1 VERSLDP
8 MNLADAFVGLA
19 HRWPERPALISPS
32 LSLTYAGLAA
42 RATQTARELRL
53 RGVKPGANI
62 GVGIRNNAETLVAMI
77 ALWMLGA
84 TAVPLD
90 FRATAAERKLLASEF
105 DLFAIIEDRRFP
117 DSGYETIFMDGS
129 WADQIGRH
137 DASPLAN
144 EAEDAPALIGLTSG
158 TTGRPVGI
166 ILDHERALLRFSFD
180 REQDFGP
187 VMLNPLPLSFSASRS
202 HTFAALLKGTAVYFY
217 PLLFSAPELA
227 EAALAA
233 KATSICTV
241 PTIVRSWLDM
251 TSGRSAP
258 LFDSLSALYCFG
270 APMLAAEKLESKTRL
285 SSNFVQ
291 EYGASFCGRITALR
305 GADIDA
311 KPETVGRPLTY
322 VEVQVVDD
330 GDRIVPANTQ
340 GFIRVRSPGM
350 ARLTYGQNTRT
361 DSDRLKDGWAYTGDI
376 GLLDEDG
383 FIRLLAR
390 SSDLIIRAGA
400 NVHPAEVEAVLAGH
414 AGVKEVAVVGFAKS
428 REGEE
433 IAAFVIPSGDV
444 SEADLV
450 AHCRTHLTP
459 DKRPRRFVF
468 VTELPRN
475 SVGKILRTELRDR
488 LQVEKP

>member
-1 VERSLDP
+1 
-8 MNLADAFVGLA
+8 MNLADVFVGLA
-19 HRWPERPALISPS
+19 RRWPERPAVISPG
-32 LSLTYAGLAA
+32 LTLTYDQLAA
-42 RATQTARELRL
+42 RAAQSARELRL
-53 RGVKPGANI
+53 RGVRPGANI
-62 GVGIRNNAETLVAMI
+62 GIGIRNNAETLVSMI

-90 FRATAAERKLLASEF
+90 FRASGAERNLLASEF
-105 DLFAIIEDRRFP
+105 DLYAIIEDRRFP
-117 DSGYETIFMDGS
+117 APGYESIFIDGS

-137 DASPLAN
+137 DGSPLTNDAD
-144 EAEDAPALIGLTSG
+144 DAPALIGLTSG

-166 ILDHERALLRFSFD
+166 ILDHERALLRFTFD
-180 REQDFGP
+180 REQHFGAL
-187 VMLNPLPLSFSASRS
+187 MLNPLPLSFSASRS
-202 HTFAALLKGTAVYFY
+202 HTFAALLKGAAVYFY

-227 EAALAA
+227 EAALAS

-241 PTIVRSWLDM
+241 PTILRSWLELA
-251 TSGRSAP
+251 SGRSSP
-258 LFDSLSALYCFG
+258 LFDTLDALYCFG
-270 APMLAAEKLESKTRL
+270 APMLAAEKLAGKAVL

-305 GADIDA
+305 GADIEA
-311 KPETVGRPLTY
+311 KADTVGRPLSY

-330 GDRIVPANTQ
+330 GDRILPAGTEGN
-340 GFIRVRSPGM
+340 IRVRSPGM
-350 ARLTYGQNTRT
+350 ALQTYGDNART

-376 GLLDEDG
+376 GLFDEDG

-433 IAAFVIPSGDV
+433 IAAFVIPAGEV

-450 AHCRTHLTP
+450 AHCRAHLTP
-459 DKRPRRFVF
+459 DKRPRQFVF
-468 VTELPRN
+468 VTDLPRN
-475 SVGKILRTELRDR
+475 NAGKILRTELRDR
-488 LQVEKP
+488 LQGKDP

>member
-1 VERSLDP
+1 
-8 MNLADAFVGLA
+8 MTLADTFVSLA
-19 HRWPERPALISPS
+19 HRWPERTALISPG
-32 LSLTYAGLAA
+32 LTLTYPALAA
-42 RATQTARELRL
+42 RAAQAAHELRL
-53 RGVKPGANI
+53 RGVTPGANI
-62 GVGIRNNAETLVAMI
+62 GIGIRNNAETLMAMI

-90 FRATAAERKLLASEF
+90 FRATGAERTLLASEF

-117 DSGYETIFMDGS
+117 DPGYESIFIDGS
-129 WADQIGRH
+129 WSDQIGRH
-137 DASPLAN
+137 DSSPLPKD
-144 EAEDAPALIGLTSG
+144 AEGAPALIGLTSG

-166 ILDHERALLRFSFD
+166 ILDHERAMLRFTFD
-180 REQDFGP
+180 SGHDYGS
-187 VMLNPLPLSFSASRS
+187 VLLNPLPLSFSASRS
-202 HTFAALLKGTAVYFY
+202 HSFAEMVKWTATYFY

-227 EAALAA
+227 EAALTS

-241 PTIVRSWLDM
+241 PTTVRSWLEM
-251 TSGRSAP
+251 AAKRSAP
-258 LFDSLSALYCFG
+258 LFDSLDALYCFG
-270 APMLAAEKLESKTRL
+270 APMLAAEKLESKARL

-291 EYGASFCGRITALR
+291 EYGASFCGPITELR
-305 GADIDA
+305 GADLETKA
-311 KPETVGRPLTY
+311 ETVGRPLPC

-330 GDRIVPANTQ
+330 GDRILPAGAE

-350 ARLTYGQNTRT
+350 ALQTYGENTRT

-376 GLLDEDG
+376 GLRDEDG

-400 NVHPAEVEAVLAGH
+400 NVHPAEVEVVLAGH

-433 IAAFVIPSGDV
+433 IAAFVVPSGEV

-450 AHCRTHLTP
+450 AHCRAHLTP

-468 VTELPRN
+468 VTDLPRN
-475 SVGKILRTELRDR
+475 TVGKILRTALRER
-488 LQVEKP
+488 LKAED

>member
-1 VERSLDP
+1 

-19 HRWPERPALISPS
+19 SRWPERTALIAPG
-32 LSLTYAGLAA
+32 LTLTYPQLAA
-42 RATQTARELRL
+42 RAAQTARELRL
-53 RGVKPGANI
+53 RGVMPGANI
-62 GVGIRNNAETLVAMI
+62 GIGIRNNAETLVAMI

-84 TAVPLD
+84 TAVPID
-90 FRATAAERKLLASEF
+90 FRTAAAERNLLASEF
-105 DLFAIIEDRRFP
+105 DLYGIIEDRRFP
-117 DSGYETIFMDGS
+117 APSYASIFLDGS
-129 WADQIGRH
+129 WSDQIGRH
-137 DASPLAN
+137 DSSPLPNDADN
-144 EAEDAPALIGLTSG
+144 APALIGLTSG
-158 TTGRPVGI
+158 TTARPVGI
-166 ILDHERALLRFSFD
+166 ILDHERALLRFTFD
-180 REQDFGP
+180 QAQNFGTLL
-187 VMLNPLPLSFSASRS
+187 LNPLPLSFSASRS
-202 HTFAALLKGTAVYFY
+202 HSFAALLKGIAVYFY
-217 PLLFSAPELA
+217 PLLFSAPELV
-227 EAALAA
+227 EAALTS

-251 TSGRSAP
+251 AAQRSAP
-258 LFDSLSALYCFG
+258 LFDSLDALYCFG
-270 APMLAAEKLESKTRL
+270 APMLAAEKLQSKARL

-305 GADIDA
+305 GADIDV
-311 KPETVGRPLTY
+311 KSETVGRPLPY

-330 GDRIVPANTQ
+330 GDRILPAGAE

-350 ARLTYGQNTRT
+350 AQQVYGNTTRT

-383 FIRLLAR
+383 FVRLLAR

-414 AGVKEVAVVGFAKS
+414 QGVKEVAVVGFAKS

-433 IAAFVIPSGDV
+433 IAAFVVSAGEV

-450 AHCRTHLTP
+450 AHCRAHLTP

-468 VTELPRN
+468 VTDLPRN
-475 SVGKILRTELRDR
+475 TVGKILRTELRER
-488 LQVEKP
+488 LQREEGA